1 MEWDLDKK
9 FKVFVSA
16 ALILL
21 TLIIVA
27 GGITLF
33 FLIGNNQK
41 AGSGMDKVQN
51 ESLEI
56 VYLDEPINSNLKID
70 KDGIPHIIRIS
81 VGFEIDSKD
90 KDYKTF
96 MKEFTE
102 KQIII
107 RDTIISVLRSET
119 YNTINKETLSNK
131 IKEQINTLLKTEI
144 ITKIYFSDFF
154 VQ

>member
-1 MEWDLDKK
+1 MDKK
-9 FKVFVSA
+9 FKVFVST

-27 GGITLF
+27 GGITLVF
-33 FLIGNNQK
+33 FISNNQK
-41 AGSGMDKVQN
+41 ADSGMNKVN
-51 ESLEI
+51 SEFLEI
-56 VYLDEPINSNLKID
+56 VYLDDPINSNLKID
-70 KDGIPHIIRIS
+70 KDGIPHIIRVS

-90 KDYKTF
+90 RDYKTF
-96 MKEFTE
+96 KKEFTE

-119 YNTINKETLSNK
+119 YSTIDKETLGAK

>member
-1 MEWDLDKK
+1 MDKK
-9 FKVFVSA
+9 FKVFVSI
-16 ALILL
+16 ALIVL

-33 FLIGNNQK
+33 FLMTNNQK
-41 AGSGMDKVQN
+41 ASSGTDKVSSG
-51 ESLEI
+51 SLEI
-56 VYLDEPINSNLKID
+56 INLDEPINSNLKID
-70 KDGIPHIIRIS
+70 QDNIPHIIRIS
-81 VGFEIDSKD
+81 IGFEIDSKH

-96 MKEFTE
+96 TKEFTD
-102 KQIII
+102 KQIMI

-119 YNTINKETLSNK
+119 YNTINKETLGAK
-131 IKEQINTLLKTEI
+131 IKEEINTLLETEI